1 MLLQNKGKKNTPAI
15 LVAQSGVLIAL
26 ALVFSYVEHIIPI
39 PIPVPG
45 VKLGLANLV
54 TLTGL
59 FFLNPLQVLIILVA
73 RILLAGFMFGNLST
87 IIYSLAGGI
96 LSFCLMYGATKL
108 KVFSPLGISLIGGVF
123 HNLAQLS
130 VACLILKSTTL
141 LVYLPVLM
149 LSGITAGA
157 LIGIVSKTVS
167 AYVNRRIIPD

>member
-1 MLLQNKGKKNTPAI
+1 MLLQNNVNKKTPAI

-26 ALVFSYVEHIIPI
+26 ALVFSYVEYIIPI

-59 FFLNPLQVLIILVA
+59 FFLNPMQVFIILVA

-96 LSFCLMYGATKL
+96 ISFLLMYGATKL
-108 KVFSPLGISLIGGVF
+108 KAFSPLGISLLGGVF
-123 HNLAQLS
+123 HNMAQLA

-141 LVYLPVLM
+141 LAYLPVLI

>member
-1 MLLQNKGKKNTPAI
+1 MV
-15 LVAQSGVLIAL
+15 VAQSGVLIAL

-39 PIPVPG
+39 PIPMPG

-59 FFLNPLQVLIILVA
+59 FFLNPLQVFIILVA

-96 LSFCLMYGATKL
+96 ISFCLMYGATKL
-108 KVFSPLGISLIGGVF
+108 KAFSPLGISLIGGVF
-123 HNLAQLS
+123 HNMAQLG
-130 VACLILKSTTL
+130 VACLILKSTSL
-141 LVYLPVLM
+141 LAYLPVLM

>member
-1 MLLQNKGKKNTPAI
+1 MLLQNNGNKKTPAI

-59 FFLNPLQVLIILVA
+59 FFLNPLQVFIILVA

-96 LSFCLMYGATKL
+96 ISFLLMYGATKL
-108 KVFSPLGISLIGGVF
+108 KAFSPLGISLLGGVF
-123 HNLAQLS
+123 HNLAQLA

-141 LVYLPVLM
+141 LAYLPVLM

>member
-1 MLLQNKGKKNTPAI
+1 MLLQNNGKKRTPAMI
-15 LVAQSGVLIAL
+15 VAQSGVLIAL

-73 RILLAGFMFGNLST
+73 RIFLAGFMFGNLST
-87 IIYSLAGGI
+87 IIYSLAGGV
-96 LSFCLMYGATKL
+96 LSFGLMYGANKL
-108 KVFSPLGISLIGGVF
+108 KAFSPLGISLIGGVF
-123 HNLAQLS
+123 HNLAQLG
-130 VACLILKSTTL
+130 VACLILKSTS
-141 LVYLPVLM
+141 LVTYLPVLM